1 MISASLIDE
10 FMASVRRPGV
20 LAVDLIGG
28 VGKMLHETIG
38 TRLLTASVY
47 DMDARQS
54 KRVYSENL
62 DAYPLAGLKPILDNR
77 YSETVLR
84 NHQIFHTLR
93 IEEIAEVFSDWP
105 LIQSLGNG
113 SNANIP
119 VVVDGKVIG
128 TLNLLHEAG
137 YYTAERI
144 APAAALLPYATIAFQ
159 HLAKSLH
166 ETPMMLP
173 TSA

>member
-1 MISASLIDE
+1 MIGTGLIDQ

-20 LAVDLIGG
+20 TAVDLIGG
-28 VGKMLHETIG
+28 VGRMVHETIG

-62 DAYPLAGLKPILDNR
+62 DAYPLGGLKPILDNH
-77 YSETVLR
+77 YTEVVLR
-84 NHQIFHTLR
+84 QHQIFHTLR

-105 LIQSLGNG
+105 LIRSLGNG

-128 TLNLLHEAG
+128 TLNLLHEAD
-137 YYTAERI
+137 YYTAERL

-159 HLAKSLH
+159 HLAKSMREASH
-166 ETPMMLP
+166 
-173 TSA
+173 

>member
-1 MISASLIDE
+1 MHVVISTGLVDE

-20 LAVDLIGG
+20 TALELIGG
-28 VGKMLHETIG
+28 VGKMVQEAIG
-38 TRLLTASVY
+38 TRLLTASVF
-47 DMDARQS
+47 DMGKRQS

-62 DAYPLAGLKPILDNR
+62 EAYPLAGLKPIEDNKWT
-77 YSETVLR
+77 EIVLNQHR
-84 NHQIFHTLR
+84 VFHTLR
-93 IEEIAEVFSDWP
+93 IEEIAEVFFDWR
-105 LIQSLGNG
+105 LIQSLGNE

-144 APAAALLPYATIAFQ
+144 APAVDLLPYATIAFQ
-159 HLAKSLH
+159 HLAKSMN
-166 ETPMMLP
+166 EQTI
-173 TSA
+173 A

>member
-1 MISASLIDE
+1 MISIGLIDE

-20 LAVDLIGG
+20 TAFDLIGG
-28 VGKMLHETIG
+28 VGRMLHETIG

-47 DMDARQS
+47 DMEAGQS

-62 DAYPLAGLKPILDNR
+62 DAYPLAGLKPILENR
-77 YSETVLR
+77 YTEIVLR
-84 NHQIFHTLR
+84 RHQIFHTMR
-93 IEEIAEVFSDWP
+93 IKEIAEVFADWP
-105 LIQSLGNG
+105 LIQSLGNE

-128 TLNLLHEAG
+128 TLNLLHKAG
-137 YYTAERI
+137 YYTAERL

-166 ETPMMLP
+166 EA
-173 TSA
+173 SD